1 MPIQLATEPDALSV
15 PVLGLAPYTKGRF
28 TGRLSRGSKNGAGS
42 RARSSRSGIWRSDRS
57 SWLSL
62 LMVAHRLEWLGASH
76 SIV

>member
-1 MPIQLATEPDALSV
+1 MPIQLAMEPDALSV
-15 PVLGLAPYTKGRF
+15 PVLGWLPNTNGSL

-42 RARSSRSGIWRSDRS
+42 SARSLRRGICRSESS

-62 LMVAHRLEWLGASH
+62 LMVAHRLEWVGVSH